1 MKQEHSEVARLRQRM
16 EQEEQAARLG
26 FDGLAQ
32 VAQHE
37 LINARATRGAE
48 RILHLLAAGEREEA
62 HRLMEQDSWG
72 GEVR

>member
-1 MKQEHSEVARLRQRM
+1 MARFRERQAF
-16 EQEEQAARLG
+16 EEAAARLG
-26 FDGLAQ
+26 CSGLAQ

-62 HRLMEQDSWG
+62 HRLMEQEDWG
-72 GEVR
+72 EEVR